1 MDTTGAEPK
10 QKTRIWGIAIVIT
23 LGVMIAQALLRAA
36 LMAQS
41 VQGDHPA
48 ARVVGLFAGLLL
60 DPLLFIILM
69 PLAGLGVWLARRRGS
84 DERIKPSTVPAQQE
98 GVIASTP
105 TSAHGSQDGTR
116 AREDFKDEAG
126 KRTNPE
132 TNPKNMKS
140 DAHRFYAQ
148 AMEELREKTVDRA
161 TFAKAYADA
170 LGDAEKTK
178 ALYVKHRADS
188 LSMEE
193 ANLEYRQRKF
203 RELSDEAQNR
213 GMGSPPVQPGDIR
226 VPEARRGAAA
236 ALAIL
241 LGWVGAHK
249 FYMGKLGAGAVMASV
264 GLVGLTMAGVPTFAI
279 VMVSIYETI
288 RYLTMSDMEFHRVY
302 VVGRKS
308 WF

>member
-10 QKTRIWGIAIVIT
+10 QKIGIWGLASGIAAV
-23 LGVMIAQALLRAA
+23 VMIVQALLRAV
-36 LMAQS
+36 LMVGS
-41 VQGDHPA
+41 IEGDHHE
-48 ARVVGLFAGLLL
+48 ARGVGLFVGLLL
-60 DPLLFIILM
+60 DPLLFIALM
-69 PLAGLGVWLARRRGS
+69 LLAGLGVRLARRKGS
-84 DERIKPSTVPAQQE
+84 DEEVKSPKAPAQHG
-98 GVIASTP
+98 GVGTLTRIA
-105 TSAHGSQDGTR
+105 AQGSQDSTR
-116 AREDFKDEAG
+116 ARADFRDNAG
-126 KRTNPE
+126 NQSNSE

-148 AMEELREKTVDRA
+148 ALEELREKTVDTA

-178 ALYVKHRADS
+178 ALYVKYRADS

-203 RELSDEAQNR
+203 RELSEDAQHR
-213 GMGSPPVQPGDIR
+213 GMGSPSVQPGDIR
-226 VPEARRGAAA
+226 VPEASRGAAA

-264 GLVGLTMAGVPTFAI
+264 GLVGLTMAGVPTIGI

-288 RYLTMSDMEFHRVY
+288 RYLNMSDMEFHRVY

>member
-10 QKTRIWGIAIVIT
+10 QKIGIWGLASGIAAV
-23 LGVMIAQALLRAA
+23 VMIVQALLRAV
-36 LMAQS
+36 LMVGS
-41 VQGDHPA
+41 IEGDHHE
-48 ARVVGLFAGLLL
+48 ARGVGLFVGLLL
-60 DPLLFIILM
+60 DPLLFIVLM
-69 PLAGLGVWLARRRGS
+69 LLAGLGVRLARRKGS
-84 DERIKPSTVPAQQE
+84 DEEVKSPTAPTQQE
-98 GVIASTP
+98 GVTLTP
-105 TSAHGSQDGTR
+105 TSAHRSQDSAR
-116 AREDFKDEAG
+116 AREDFRDEAG

-132 TNPKNMKS
+132 TTPKNMKS

-148 AMEELREKTVDRA
+148 ALEELREKTVDTA

-178 ALYVKHRADS
+178 ALYVKYRADS

-203 RELSDEAQNR
+203 RELSEDAQHR
-213 GMGSPPVQPGDIR
+213 GMGSPSVQPGDIR
-226 VPEARRGAAA
+226 VPEASRGAAA

-264 GLVGLTMAGVPTFAI
+264 GLVGLTMAGVPTVGI

-288 RYLTMSDMEFHRVY
+288 RYLNMSDMEFHRVY